1 MFIHKKSSNI
11 KKKFIPQIK
20 VDNVEDKKINDAQ
33 QIIDSMNPQK
43 GKVKVIKKEP
53 GLIEK
58 KESDKIILAEDN
70 RQVIFG

>member
-1 MFIHKKSSNI
+1 M
-11 KKKFIPQIK
+11 
-20 VDNVEDKKINDAQ
+20 DNLNANKINDAQ

-58 KESDKIILAEDN
+58 KESDKIILADDN